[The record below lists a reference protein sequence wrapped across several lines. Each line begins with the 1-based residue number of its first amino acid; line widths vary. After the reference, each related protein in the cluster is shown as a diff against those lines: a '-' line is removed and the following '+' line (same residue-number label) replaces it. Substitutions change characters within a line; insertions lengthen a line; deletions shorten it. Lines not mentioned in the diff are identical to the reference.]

1 MEKGYLKISGSLYWQ
16 QPCPTLGKCAFQQGN
31 RAKQRVDS
39 RWLPRQAGLIYAAAG
54 EADFPV
60 IDKIPTVLSG
70 GKVMCSASDFI
81 GLRTDDVEMVI
92 AVSSALGFCNASNV
106 GIIAV

>member
-39 RWLPRQAGLIYAAAG
+39 GWPPRQAGLIYAAAG
-54 EADFPV
+54 EADFMIGV
-60 IDKIPTVLSG
+60 AI
-70 GKVMCSASDFI
+70 KVVCLASDFI
-81 GLRTDDVEMVI
+81 TIRSENVESVMSL
-92 AVSSALGFCNASNV
+92 AFAG
-106 GIIAV
+106 